1 MTDYREILRL
11 EGLGIKHSQIALSV
25 GCTRQT
31 VISVLNKAKQKNLS
45 YQMVQDLS
53 DRELREAIQDAA
65 LKRVPYRM
73 PDYEK
78 IHKELMRSG
87 VTLTLL
93 WIEYCEECRQS
104 GELPYQ
110 STQFNKYYAD
120 YAKKA
125 NVTMH
130 IERKPAESME
140 VDWCGSTMPII
151 NSDTGEIQ
159 DAYVFV
165 SALSYSGYS
174 YVEAFWSMEKENWI
188 QANVNA
194 LAFYGGVT
202 RWITP
207 DNLKSG
213 ITSNTRTET
222 VVNKTYQ
229 EMAEHYGT
237 AIIPARVKAPN
248 DKPHAEGSVKITQT
262 WIMAALRNYTFF
274 TLGELNKTIR
284 EKLVVFNTNKFQKKQ
299 GSRQSWYLE
308 EKPFLLPLPKHP
320 YEIAE
325 WKQATVQKDYHVKCG
340 SHYYSTPYE
349 YVGKKVDIRMT
360 SRMIE
365 ILYEGM
371 RISSHPRTNA
381 YQGKYVTQE
390 AHMPTKHQQYGAWSG
405 DRFRHWAAKIGP
417 SCSSVVE
424 FFLSTAKLEQQAYKT
439 CNALLHLT
447 DRYSTARL
455 EAACARVL
463 QFTPR
468 PSYKAVSAILKS
480 NQDTLLSGE
489 QPDGNAVELPKH
501 GFIRGAEY
509 YGGGDH
515 NAE

>member
-11 EGLGIKHSQIALSV
+11 ESLGINHSQIALSV

-31 VISVLNKAKQKNLS
+31 VISVLKKTKQKNLS
-45 YQMVQDLS
+45 YRMAQELS
-53 DRELREAIQDAA
+53 DQELKEAIQDGA
-65 LKRVPYRM
+65 LKQVPYRM

-87 VTLTLL
+87 VTLNLL
-93 WIEYCEECRQS
+93 WIEYCEECRKS

-120 YAKKA
+120 YARKTKA
-125 NVTMH
+125 TMH
-130 IERKPAESME
+130 IERKPAESLE
-140 VDWCGSTMPII
+140 VDWCGSKMPVI
-151 NSDTGEIQ
+151 NSETGEVQ
-159 DAYVFV
+159 DTYVFV

-174 YVEAFWSMEKENWI
+174 YVEAFWSMVTENWI
-188 QANVNA
+188 QAHVNA
-194 LAFYGGVT
+194 FAFYGGVT

-207 DNLKSG
+207 DNLKAG
-213 ITSNTRTET
+213 ITSNTHTET

-237 AIIPARVKAPN
+237 AIIPARVDSPN
-248 DKPHAEGSVKITQT
+248 DKPNAEGSVKITQT
-262 WIMAALRNYTFF
+262 WIMAALRDCKFF
-274 TLGELNKTIR
+274 TLIELNEAIR
-284 EKLVVFNTNKFQKKQ
+284 EKLIAFNTRNFQKKQ

-308 EKPFLLPLPKHP
+308 EKPFLLPLPKYP

-325 WKQATVQKDYHVKCG
+325 WKQAIVQRDYHVKCG
-340 SHYYSTPYE
+340 NHYYSTPYE
-349 YVGKKVDIRMT
+349 YIGKKVDIRMT
-360 SRMIE
+360 SRMVE
-365 ILYEGM
+365 ILYGGM
-371 RISSHPRTNA
+371 RISSHPRTEG

-390 AHMPTKHQQYGAWSG
+390 AHMPANHQQYGAWSG

-417 SCSSVVE
+417 SCSSVIE
-424 FFLSTAKLEQQAYKT
+424 YFLSTAKLEQQAYKT

-447 DRYSTARL
+447 DRYSAESL

-468 PSYKAVSAILKS
+468 PSYKAVSGILKA
-480 NQDTLLSGE
+480 NQDTLGSKRSGNSAE
-489 QPDGNAVELPKH
+489 GLPEY

-509 YGGGDH
+509 YGGGDG
-515 NAE
+515 NAK

>member
-11 EGLGIKHSQIALSV
+11 DSLGINHTQIALSI

-31 VISVLNKAKQKNLS
+31 VISVLKKAKQKSLTHRI
-45 YQMVQDLS
+45 VQEFS
-53 DRELREAIQDAA
+53 DRELVEAIQDGT
-65 LKRVPYRM
+65 LKRVPFRM

-87 VTLTLL
+87 VTLSLL
-93 WIEYCEECRQS
+93 WVEYCEECRKS

-120 YAKKA
+120 YARKTKA
-125 NVTMH
+125 TMH
-130 IERKPAESME
+130 IERKPAESLE
-140 VDWCGSTMPII
+140 VDWCGSTMPVI
-151 NSDTGEIQ
+151 NSETGEIE

-174 YVEAFWSMEKENWI
+174 YVEAFWSMVKENWI
-188 QANVNA
+188 QAHVNA
-194 LAFYGGVT
+194 FTFYGGVT

-207 DNLKSG
+207 DNLKTG

-237 AIIPARVKAPN
+237 AIIPARIEAPN

-262 WIMAALRNYTFF
+262 WIMAALRDCTFF
-274 TLGELNKTIR
+274 TLAELNEAIR
-284 EKLVVFNTNKFQKKQ
+284 EKLVAFNTHEFQKKQ

-320 YEIAE
+320 FEIAE

-340 SHYYSTPYE
+340 NHYYSTPYG
-349 YVGKKVDIRMT
+349 YIGKKVDIRMT
-360 SRMIE
+360 SRMVE

-371 RISSHPRTNA
+371 RVASHPRA
-381 YQGKYVTQE
+381 EGYQGKYVTQQ
-390 AHMPTKHQQYGAWSG
+390 AHMPANHQQYGVWSG
-405 DRFRHWAAKIGP
+405 DRFRRWAAKVGP
-417 SCSSVVE
+417 SCGSVVE

-447 DRYSTARL
+447 GKYSHARL
-455 EAACARVL
+455 EDACTRVL
-463 QFTPR
+463 QFTMR
-468 PSYKAVSAILKS
+468 PSYKAVSAVLKA
-480 NQDTLLSGE
+480 NQDVLGGDPPSG
-489 QPDGNAVELPKH
+489 PAGELPEY
-501 GFIRGAEY
+501 GFIRGADY
-509 YGGGDH
+509 YGGGGSD
-515 NAE
+515 AE